1 MRLSHPIISL
11 AVSGLL
17 GACTVGPDYAGPPP
31 VLSSSPPGDAG
42 GFVRADE
49 ATPTGAPAVAEWWTV
64 LGDPVLDGIEQR
76 ALAANPDIAAARARL
91 DAARAALRLERANA
105 APNLSAMGAAAHIRI
120 PNIGGGEENGGAP
133 PADGQSGDTT
143 SVNFYNLGLN
153 ANWEIDL
160 FGGRRRSTEAAR
172 AELGGAEAGIADAQV
187 SLTAA
192 VAQAYLEYR
201 DRQQRIALAEAAL
214 TQREALAVLQNQRF
228 ERGAGTLTEV
238 EQARAQLEQARQQAS
253 GLTAEAD
260 GFANAL
266 AILAGERPGAI
277 DPLLANPA
285 ALPLPPSSVAI
296 GDPAALLER
305 RPDVRAAERRLAAQ
319 TARIGVAEAAR
330 LPRLSFLG
338 ILGIGGTSPEDLTH
352 LDDFTAIGA
361 PMLQWNFLD
370 FGRGAANVGQAE
382 ARRDEAE
389 ASYRGAVLAAL
400 REVED
405 ALGNFR
411 SARANTA
418 SQARAEASTAK
429 MEELAR
435 QRFELGAA
443 PRTHLIDAELAH
455 AAAQDAL
462 VRAKSTLTAEFVTL
476 QKALGLGWSE
486 LPAN

>member
-1 MRLSHPIISL
+1 MRHSYPAISL
-11 AVSGLL
+11 AVSVLL

-31 VLSSSPPGDAG
+31 VLSSPQDSAG
-42 GFVRADE
+42 GFARADE
-49 ATPTGAPAVAEWWTV
+49 ATPAGAPAVADWWTV
-64 LGDPVLDGIEQR
+64 LGDRVLDDLEQR
-76 ALAANPDIAAARARL
+76 ALAANPDIAAARARV

-105 APNLSAMGAAAHIRI
+105 APNVSAMAVAAHIRI
-120 PNIGGGEENGGAP
+120 PDIGGEGGDDGQTP
-133 PADGQSGDTT
+133 PADDQSGDTT

-160 FGGRRRSTEAAR
+160 FGGQRRNTEAAR

-201 DRQQRIALAEAAL
+201 DRRQRIALAEAAV
-214 TQREALAVLQNQRF
+214 TQRAALADLQNQRF

-238 EQARAQLEQARQQAS
+238 EQTRAELEQARQQAS

-277 DPLLANPA
+277 DPLLANA
-285 ALPLPPSSVAI
+285 ATLPLPPSSVAV
-296 GDPAALLER
+296 GDPAALLQR

-382 ARRDEAE
+382 ARRDEAQ
-389 ASYRGAVLAAL
+389 ASYRGAVLTAL

-405 ALGNFR
+405 ALGDFR
-411 SARANTA
+411 AARANAA

-462 VRAKSTLTAEFVTL
+462 VRAKSTLTARFVTL

-486 LPAN
+486 PPAN

>member
-1 MRLSHPIISL
+1 MRHFRPAISL
-11 AVSGLL
+11 AVSVLL

-31 VLSSSPPGDAG
+31 VLSSSPQDTAG
-42 GFVRADE
+42 GFARADE
-49 ATPTGAPAVAEWWTV
+49 ATPAATPGVAQWWTV
-64 LGDPVLDGIEQR
+64 LDDPVLDGLEQR
-76 ALAANPDIAAARARL
+76 ALAANPDVAAARARV

-105 APNLSAMGAAAHIRI
+105 APNVSAMGVAAHIPI
-120 PNIGGGEENGGAP
+120 PDLGGEDDGGTL
-133 PADGQSGDTT
+133 PADDQSGDTT

-160 FGGRRRSTEAAR
+160 FGGQRRNTEAAR
-172 AELGGAEAGIADAQV
+172 AELGGAEAGVADAQV

-192 VAQAYLEYR
+192 VAQAYLDYR
-201 DRQQRIALAEAAL
+201 DRQERIALAEAAV
-214 TQREALAVLQNQRF
+214 TRREALADLQNQRF
-228 ERGAGTLTEV
+228 ERGTGTLTDV
-238 EQARAQLEQARQQAS
+238 EQARAQLEQARRQVS

-277 DPLLANPA
+277 DPLLAGPA
-285 ALPLPPSSVAI
+285 ALPLPPSSVPV
-296 GDPAALLER
+296 GDPAALLQR

-361 PMLQWNFLD
+361 PMLQWSFLD

-389 ASYRGAVLAAL
+389 ASYRGAVLGAL

-405 ALGNFR
+405 ALSQFR
-411 SARANTA
+411 AARANAA
-418 SQARAEASTAK
+418 SQARAEASAAK
-429 MEELAR
+429 VEELAR

-462 VRAKSTLTAEFVTL
+462 VHAKSALTAAFVTL

-486 LPAN
+486 GASGR

>member
-1 MRLSHPIISL
+1 MRHFYPAISL
-11 AVSGLL
+11 AVSALL

-31 VLSSSPPGDAG
+31 VLSSTPKDAAG
-42 GFVRADE
+42 GFVRADD
-49 ATPTGAPAVAEWWTV
+49 AASAGAPAVAEWWTV
-64 LGDPVLDGIEQR
+64 LGDSSLDGLEQR
-76 ALAANPDIAAARARL
+76 ALAANPDIAAARARV

-105 APNLSAMGAAAHIRI
+105 APNISAMGVAAHIRI
-120 PNIGGGEENGGAP
+120 PDIGGGDEGETP
-133 PADGQSGDTT
+133 PADDQSGDTT

-160 FGGRRRSTEAAR
+160 FGGQRRNTEAAR

-201 DRQQRIALAEAAL
+201 DRQHRIAVAEASV
-214 TQREALAVLQNQRF
+214 TQREALADLQNQRF
-228 ERGAGTLTEV
+228 ERGTGTLTEV
-238 EQARAQLEQARQQAS
+238 EQARADLEQERQQVS
-253 GLTAEAD
+253 RLTAEAT

-266 AILAGERPGAI
+266 AILVGERPGAI
-277 DPLLANPA
+277 DPLLAGPA
-285 ALPLPPSSVAI
+285 ELPLPPSSVAV

-319 TARIGVAEAAR
+319 TARIGVAQAAR

-370 FGRGAANVGQAE
+370 FGRGAAQVGQAE

-389 ASYRGAVLAAL
+389 ASYRGAVLTAL

-411 SARANTA
+411 AARANAA

-429 MEELAR
+429 VEELAR
-435 QRFELGAA
+435 QRYELGAA
-443 PRTHLIDAELAH
+443 PRTHLIEAELAH

-462 VRAKSTLTAEFVTL
+462 LRAKSTLTIEFVTL
-476 QKALGLGWSE
+476 QKTLGLGWSE
-486 LPAN
+486 PPAN